1 MVVVSSREFRANQRK
16 YFDLARTN
24 DVVITSRSHGS
35 YRLVPVMEDDTLIDR
50 ATLDA
55 KIRQGIADY
64 EAGKVYRM
72 NEGEST
78 EDFLGRMISENWYV
92 HHLVFTEDAKKDLK
106 ELNKKAPQPVSKLSK
121 LLDEVREHPRTGTG
135 QVEQLKGYDGSV
147 YSRRITKEHRLV
159 YKIYDEVVEVLVLST
174 FGHYR

>member
-1 MVVVSSREFRANQRK
+1 M
-16 YFDLARTN
+16 YT
-24 DVVITSRSHGS
+24 I
-35 YRLVPVMEDDTLIDR
+35 
-50 ATLDA
+50 
-55 KIRQGIADY
+55 
-64 EAGKVYRM
+64 
-72 NEGEST
+72 
-78 EDFLGRMISENWYV
+78 
-92 HHLVFTEDAKKDLK
+92 VFTENAKKDLK
-106 ELNKKAPQPVSKLSK
+106 ELNKKAPQAVSKLSK

>member
-1 MVVVSSREFRANQRK
+1 M
-16 YFDLARTN
+16 YT
-24 DVVITSRSHGS
+24 I
-35 YRLVPVMEDDTLIDR
+35 
-50 ATLDA
+50 
-55 KIRQGIADY
+55 
-64 EAGKVYRM
+64 
-72 NEGEST
+72 
-78 EDFLGRMISENWYV
+78 
-92 HHLVFTEDAKKDLK
+92 VFTEDAKKDLK
-106 ELNKKAPQPVSKLSK
+106 KLNKKAPQAVSKLSK